1 MPMTT
6 SKHFQWIQVEDY
18 TQMSKLAASI
28 FEKQLWHKP
37 GSVLGLSTG
46 GSPVGFYETL
56 VKRYEQGN
64 FSFAQATT
72 FNLDEY
78 VGIDPTHPTSY
89 SSYMNQH
96 LFTHIDLPNSQHH
109 LPNGLPANL
118 QIECKRYEQAIT
130 CSGGI
135 DLQLLGIGVNGHIGF
150 NEPGTSFHSKT
161 HVVDLAE
168 ETREENA
175 KYFPSKE
182 DVPRQAITMGIETIM
197 RAKQIVLLAFGE
209 HKTEAIERLKN
220 EGISEDF
227 PASILKE
234 HPHVTVL
241 YGK

>member
-6 SKHFQWIQVEDY
+6 SKHFQWIQVSDY
-18 TQMSKLAASI
+18 AEMSHLAASI
-28 FEKQLWHKP
+28 FEQQLLQKP
-37 GSVLGLSTG
+37 NSVLGLSTG

-56 VKRYEQGN
+56 VKRYELGN

-78 VGIDPTHPTSY
+78 VGIDPLHPTSY
-89 SSYMNQH
+89 ASYMNEH
-96 LFTHIDLPNSQHH
+96 LFAHIDLPGSQHH
-109 LPNGLPANL
+109 LPNGLPKNL
-118 QIECKRYEQAIT
+118 LDECERYELAIAS
-130 CSGGI
+130 SGGI

-150 NEPGTSFHSKT
+150 NEPGTSFHSRT

-175 KYFPSKE
+175 KYFPSKGE
-182 DVPRQAITMGIETIM
+182 VPKKAITMGIKTILQ
-197 RAKQIVLLAFGE
+197 AKRIVLLAFGE